1 MRKALGARRKKVRRS
16 SGEDLPEDPTVV
28 NLRKVLALTKVLN
41 STLQL
46 NELLALIMK
55 TSSEVMRSE
64 VASLLLIDETS
75 NELVFRVALGGKGA
89 ELEEKFRVKMGE
101 GIAGSVAASGKPEI
115 VNHPH
120 KDPRFAKRF
129 DNSTGFVTRAILCV
143 PMNARG
149 KVIGVLQAINP
160 LRREGPPAKQDEARP
175 SSQGGFGPEDL
186 ELFETFADQA
196 AIAIENAQ
204 LHGEI
209 VKQEKAKQALKIAH
223 EIQQNFLP
231 DLTSRRFGVDLCA
244 LTLPAFDVGG
254 DLYDVIALDGNRV
267 GVILGDVSG
276 KGVPAALYMVR
287 AMSEYRFLA
296 PQAKDPAELLTAL
309 NQRLSVN
316 SPFGMFL
323 TMVCLLLDKNTN
335 TVQYSSAG
343 HLPILLRKAAGGI
356 PEILKGAQSPPLGL
370 MAETSF
376 FLNTAHLEPGDAL
389 FLYTDG
395 VVEARDKRGREYRI
409 ERLAECVK
417 EEADSAAGYSERI
430 FEDVRKFTTGADQ
443 HDDITALTVV
453 IP

>member
-1 MRKALGARRKKVRRS
+1 MKKMPEARRKNPRRS
-16 SGEDLPEDPTVV
+16 SDPKVSDDRTIV
-28 NLRKVLALTKVLN
+28 NLRKVLALTSVLN
-41 STLQL
+41 STLKL

-75 NELVFRVALGGKGA
+75 QELVFRVALGGKGA

-101 GIAGSVAASGKPEI
+101 GIAGSVAASGNPEI
-115 VNHPH
+115 VNDPH

-129 DNSTGFVTRAILCV
+129 DDSTGFVTRAILCV
-143 PMNARG
+143 PMKARG
-149 KVIGVLQAINP
+149 RIIGVLQAINP
-160 LRREGPPAKQDEARP
+160 LRREGFSR
-175 SSQGGFGPEDL
+175 EDL

-196 AIAIENAQ
+196 AIAIENAR

-209 VKQEKAKQALKIAH
+209 VKQETAKQALKIAH

-231 DLTSRRFGVDLCA
+231 DLTSRRYGIDLCA

-254 DLYDVIALDGNRV
+254 DLYDVIVLDEDRIS
-267 GVILGDVSG
+267 VILGDVSG

-296 PQAKDPAELLTAL
+296 PQAKNPAELLTTL

-323 TMVCLLLDKNTN
+323 TMICLLINRHAN

-343 HLPILLRKAAGGI
+343 HLPILLRKASEGI
-356 PEILKGAQSPPLGL
+356 PEVLKGAQSPPLGL
-370 MAETSF
+370 MPETSF
-376 FLNTAHLEPGDAL
+376 FLNTTHLETGDTL

-395 VVEARDKRGREYRI
+395 VVEARDKRGKDYTI
-409 ERLAECVK
+409 ERLAKCV
-417 EEADSAAGYSERI
+417 ERAAESAAGYSERI
-430 FEDVRKFTTGADQ
+430 FEDVRNFTTGADQ

>member
-1 MRKALGARRKKVRRS
+1 MRKALGTRRKKLRRAS
-16 SGEDLPEDPTVV
+16 DPGTIENRTIT

-55 TSSEVMRSE
+55 TSAEVMRSE

-115 VNHPH
+115 VNAPH
-120 KDPRFAKRF
+120 KDPRFARRF
-129 DNSTGFVTRAILCV
+129 DDSTGFVTRAILCV
-143 PMNARG
+143 PMKAKG

-160 LRREGPPAKQDEARP
+160 LLRE
-175 SSQGGFGPEDL
+175 GFGPEDL

-231 DLTSRRFGVDLCA
+231 DLTSRRYGVDLCA

-254 DLYDVIALDGNRV
+254 DLYDVIALDGDRV
-267 GVILGDVSG
+267 GIVLGDVSG

-296 PQAKDPAELLTAL
+296 PQAKDPAELLNAL
-309 NQRLSVN
+309 NQRLAVN

-323 TMVCLLLDKNTN
+323 TMICLVIDRHTN

-343 HLPILLRKAAGGI
+343 HLPILLRKAAEGTT
-356 PEILKGAQSPPLGL
+356 EILKGAQSPPLGL
-370 MAETSF
+370 MPETSF

-395 VVEARDKRGREYRI
+395 VVEARDKRGKEYTI

-417 EEADSAAGYSERI
+417 KEADSATAYSERI

>member
-1 MRKALGARRKKVRRS
+1 MKKPPKIRGEKVRRS
-16 SGEDLPEDPTVV
+16 SDKKTAEDHTLA
-28 NLRKVLALTKVLN
+28 NLRKVLALTSILN
-41 STLQL
+41 STLKL

-64 VASLLLIDETS
+64 VASLLLIDEAS

-115 VNHPH
+115 VNDPH
-120 KDPRFAKRF
+120 QDPRFAKRF
-129 DNSTGFVTRAILCV
+129 DASTGFVTRAILCV
-143 PMNARG
+143 PMKAKG

-160 LRREGPPAKQDEARP
+160 LHREGF
-175 SSQGGFGPEDL
+175 SQEDL

-231 DLTSRRFGVDLCA
+231 DLTSRRFGIDLCA

-254 DLYDVIALDGNRV
+254 DLYDVISLDRDRV
-267 GVILGDVSG
+267 SVILGDVSG

-296 PQAKDPAELLTAL
+296 PQAKDPAELLNTL
-309 NQRLSVN
+309 NQRLAVN

-323 TMVCLLLDKNTN
+323 TMICLLIDRHTN

-343 HLPILLRKAAGGI
+343 HLPALLRKVSGEA

-370 MAETSF
+370 MPETAF
-376 FLNTAHLEPGDAL
+376 FLNTVRLETGDAI

-395 VVEARDKRGREYRI
+395 VVEARDKRGKEYTI

-417 EEADSAAGYSERI
+417 KEAASAAGYSERI

>member
-16 SGEDLPEDPTVV
+16 LDEDLPEDHTVA

-115 VNHPH
+115 VNNPH

-129 DNSTGFVTRAILCV
+129 DNSTGFITRAILCV
-143 PMNARG
+143 PMKARG

-160 LRREGPPAKQDEARP
+160 LRRE
-175 SSQGGFGPEDL
+175 GFGPEDL

-231 DLTSRRFGVDLCA
+231 DLTSRRYGVDLCA

-254 DLYDVIALDGNRV
+254 DLYDVISLDGNRV

-296 PQAKDPAELLTAL
+296 PQAKDPAELLTSL

-323 TMVCLLLDKNTN
+323 TMICLLIDRNTN

-343 HLPILLRKAAGGI
+343 HLPILLRKSAGGI

-376 FLNTAHLEPGDAL
+376 FLNTAHLETGDAL

-395 VVEARDKRGREYRI
+395 VVEARDKRGKEYMI

>member
-1 MRKALGARRKKVRRS
+1 MRKITGARRKNARRS
-16 SGEDLPEDPTVV
+16 SDPKVSENRTIA
-28 NLRKVLALTKVLN
+28 NLRKVLALTSVLN
-41 STLQL
+41 STLKL

-75 NELVFRVALGGKGA
+75 HELVFRVALGGKGA

-101 GIAGSVAASGKPEI
+101 GIAGSVAASGNPEI
-115 VNHPH
+115 VNDPH

-129 DNSTGFVTRAILCV
+129 DDSTGFVTRAILCV
-143 PMNARG
+143 PMKARG
-149 KVIGVLQAINP
+149 RVIGVLQAINP
-160 LRREGPPAKQDEARP
+160 LLRK
-175 SSQGGFGPEDL
+175 GFDREDL

-231 DLTSRRFGVDLCA
+231 DLTSRRYGIDLCA
-244 LTLPAFDVGG
+244 LSLPAFDVGG
-254 DLYDVIALDGNRV
+254 DLYDVIELDEDRIS
-267 GVILGDVSG
+267 VILGDVSG

-296 PQAKDPAELLTAL
+296 PQAKNPAELLTTL

-323 TMVCLLLDKNTN
+323 TMICLLISKQAN

-343 HLPILLRKAAGGI
+343 HLPLLLRKAAGNA
-356 PEILKGAQSPPLGL
+356 PELLKGAQSPPLGL
-370 MAETSF
+370 VPETSF

-395 VVEARDKRGREYRI
+395 VVEARDKRGKEYTI

-417 EEADSAAGYSERI
+417 KEADSAAAYSERI

>member
-1 MRKALGARRKKVRRS
+1 MKKSKKPRVVKIRRS
-16 SGEDLPEDPTVV
+16 SRKKDTGDYTIP
-28 NLRKVLALTKVLN
+28 NLRKVLALTSVLN
-41 STLQL
+41 STLKL

-55 TSSEVMRSE
+55 TSSDVMRSE
-64 VASLLLIDETS
+64 VASLLLIDEAS
-75 NELVFRVALGGKGA
+75 QELVFRVALGGKGA
-89 ELEEKFRVKMGE
+89 DLEEKFRVKMGE
-101 GIAGSVAASGKPEI
+101 GIAGSVAASGEPVI
-115 VNHPH
+115 VNDPQ
-120 KDPRFAKRF
+120 KDARFAKRF

-143 PMNARG
+143 PMKAKG

-160 LRREGPPAKQDEARP
+160 LERD
-175 SSQGGFGPEDL
+175 GFGPEDL
-186 ELFETFADQA
+186 ELFATFADQA

-204 LHGEI
+204 LHSEL

-231 DLTSRRFGVDLCA
+231 DLTNRQYGVDLCA

-254 DLYDVIALDGNRV
+254 DLYDAISLDQNRV
-267 GVILGDVSG
+267 GIILGDVSG

-296 PQAKDPAELLTAL
+296 PQAKNPAELLTLL

-323 TMVCLLLDKNTN
+323 TGICLLIDKPTN

-343 HLPILLRKAAGGI
+343 HLPLLLRKAKDGSS
-356 PEILKGAQSPPLGL
+356 EILKGAQSPPLGL
-370 MAETSF
+370 MAETAF
-376 FLNTAHLEPGDAL
+376 FLNTVHLETGDAL

-395 VVEARDKRGREYRI
+395 VIEARDRKGKEYTI

-417 EEADSAAGYSERI
+417 KEASSASGYSERV
-430 FEDVRKFTTGADQ
+430 FEEVRRFTTGADQ
-443 HDDITALTVV
+443 HDDITALTIVM
-453 IP
+453 P

>member
-1 MRKALGARRKKVRRS
+1 MPKTRRKNVRKPS
-16 SGEDLPEDPTVV
+16 SLRVSGNSTII
-28 NLRKVLALTKVLN
+28 NLRKVLALTSVLN
-41 STLQL
+41 STLKL

-55 TSSEVMRSE
+55 TSSEVMCSE
-64 VASLLLIDETS
+64 VASLLLIDEIS
-75 NELVFRVALGGKGA
+75 DELVFRVALGGKGA

-115 VNHPH
+115 VNSPH
-120 KDPRFAKRF
+120 EDPRFAKRF
-129 DNSTGFVTRAILCV
+129 DDSTGFITRAILCV
-143 PMNARG
+143 PMKAKG

-160 LRREGPPAKQDEARP
+160 LGRRNFSR
-175 SSQGGFGPEDL
+175 EDL

-231 DLTSRRFGVDLCA
+231 DLTNRRYGIDLCA

-254 DLYDVIALDGNRV
+254 DLYDVIALDGDRI

-287 AMSEYRFLA
+287 VMSEYRFLA

-323 TMVCLLLDKNTN
+323 TMVCLLIDGHTN

-343 HLPILLRKAAGGI
+343 HLPILFKKAAEGTT
-356 PEILKGAQSPPLGL
+356 EIFKGAQSPPLGL
-370 MAETSF
+370 TPEMSF
-376 FLNTAHLEPGDAL
+376 FLNTVHLETGDAL

-395 VVEARDKRGREYRI
+395 VVEARNKRGKEYTVG
-409 ERLAECVK
+409 RLEECVK
-417 EEADSAAGYSERI
+417 KEAASAAEYSERI

>member
-1 MRKALGARRKKVRRS
+1 MKKIAASRS
-16 SGEDLPEDPTVV
+16 SKDSGTTIE
-28 NLRKVLALTKVLN
+28 NLRKVLALNGVLN
-41 STLQL
+41 STLKL
-46 NELLALIMK
+46 NELLTLIMK

-64 VASLLLIDETS
+64 VASLLLIDEIS

-101 GIAGSVAASGKPEI
+101 GIAGTVAATGKPEI
-115 VNHPH
+115 VNNPH

-129 DNSTGFVTRAILCV
+129 DDSTGFVTRAILCV
-143 PMNARG
+143 PMKAKG
-149 KVIGVLQAINP
+149 KILGVLQAINP
-160 LRREGPPAKQDEARP
+160 VRRDEFSEA
-175 SSQGGFGPEDL
+175 DL

-196 AIAIENAQ
+196 ALAIENAR

-231 DLTSRRFGVDLCA
+231 DLTSRQYGVDLCA

-254 DLYDVIALDGNRV
+254 DLYDVITLAQDQV

-296 PQAKDPAELLTAL
+296 PQAKDPAELLTML
-309 NQRLSVN
+309 NRRLSVN

-323 TMVCLLLDKNTN
+323 TIVCLMIDKNTN
-335 TVQYSSAG
+335 AVQYSSAG
-343 HLPILLRKAAGGI
+343 HLPILLRKAKDGTT
-356 PEILKGAQSPPLGL
+356 EILKGAQSPPLGL
-370 MAETSF
+370 TAETSF
-376 FLNTAHLEPGDAL
+376 FLNTVLLERGDAL

-395 VVEARDKRGREYRI
+395 VVEARNKEGKEYTL
-409 ERLAECVK
+409 ERLAKCVGDQ
-417 EEADSAAGYSERI
+417 ASSAREYSERI
-430 FEDVRKFTTGADQ
+430 FENVRKFTAGAEQ
-443 HDDITALTVV
+443 HDDITAFTVV
-453 IP
+453 V

>member
-1 MRKALGARRKKVRRS
+1 MKKNVKLPASKSSKAFRKIGAGKENPR
-16 SGEDLPEDPTVV
+16 TIA
-28 NLRKVLALTKVLN
+28 NLRKVLALTGVLN
-41 STLQL
+41 STLKL
-46 NELLALIMK
+46 SELLALIMK

-64 VASLLLIDETS
+64 AASLLLIDEIS
-75 NELVFRVALGGKGA
+75 KELVFRVALGGKGA

-101 GIAGSVAASGKPEI
+101 GIAGAVAASGKPEI
-115 VNHPH
+115 VNAPQE
-120 KDPRFAKRF
+120 DSRFAKRF
-129 DNSTGFVTRAILCV
+129 DDSTGFVTRAILCV
-143 PMNARG
+143 PMKAKG
-149 KVIGVLQAINP
+149 KILGVLQAVNP
-160 LRREGPPAKQDEARP
+160 LKRD
-175 SSQGGFGPEDL
+175 GFCPEDL

-196 AIAIENAQ
+196 ALAIENAR

-231 DLTSRRFGVDLCA
+231 DLTNRQYGIDLCA

-254 DLYDVIALDGNRV
+254 DLYDVISLDPNRL

-296 PQAKDPAELLTAL
+296 PQAKNPAELLTLL

-323 TMVCLLLDKNTN
+323 TMVCLVIDKHTN
-335 TVQYSSAG
+335 TIQYSSAG
-343 HLPILLRKAAGGI
+343 HLPILLRKTANGV

-370 MAETSF
+370 TAETAF
-376 FLNTAHLEPGDAL
+376 FLNTVHLETGDAL

-395 VVEARDKRGREYRI
+395 VIEARDKREKEYTI

-417 EEADSAAGYSERI
+417 KEASSAQEYSERI
-430 FEDVRKFTTGADQ
+430 FEDVRRFTAGADQ

-453 IP
+453 I

>member
-1 MRKALGARRKKVRRS
+1 MRKITGARRKNARRS
-16 SGEDLPEDPTVV
+16 SDPQISEGHTLA
-28 NLRKVLALTKVLN
+28 NLRKVLALTSVLN
-41 STLQL
+41 STLKL

-64 VASLLLIDETS
+64 VASLLLIDETTQ
-75 NELVFRVALGGKGA
+75 ELVFRVALGGKGA

-101 GIAGSVAASGKPEI
+101 GIAGSVAASGNPEI
-115 VNHPH
+115 VNNPH
-120 KDPRFAKRF
+120 KNPRFAKRF
-129 DNSTGFVTRAILCV
+129 DDSTGFVTRAILCV
-143 PMNARG
+143 PMKAKGR
-149 KVIGVLQAINP
+149 VIGVLQAINP
-160 LRREGPPAKQDEARP
+160 LLRKD
-175 SSQGGFGPEDL
+175 FGREDL

-231 DLTSRRFGVDLCA
+231 DLTSRRYGIDLCA

-254 DLYDVIALDGNRV
+254 DLYDVIALDEDRIS
-267 GVILGDVSG
+267 VILGDVSG

-296 PQAKDPAELLTAL
+296 PQAKNPAELLTTL

-323 TMVCLLLDKNTN
+323 TMICLLIDKQAN

-343 HLPILLRKAAGGI
+343 HLPLLLRKVAGNA
-356 PEILKGAQSPPLGL
+356 PELLKGAQSPPLGL
-370 MAETSF
+370 TPETSF
-376 FLNTAHLEPGDAL
+376 FLNTIHLEPGDAL

-395 VVEARDKRGREYRI
+395 VVEARDKRGKEYTI
-409 ERLAECVK
+409 ERLMACVK
-417 EEADSAAGYSERI
+417 NEADSAAAYSERI
-430 FEDVRKFTTGADQ
+430 FEDVRKFTLGAEQ

-453 IP
+453 MP

>member
-1 MRKALGARRKKVRRS
+1 MRKALGPRRKKVRRCS
-16 SGEDLPEDPTVV
+16 EKSIPQDHTVE

-46 NELLALIMK
+46 NELLALIMT
-55 TSSEVMRSE
+55 TSSEVMHSE

-75 NELVFRVALGGKGA
+75 QELVFRVALGGKGA

-115 VNHPH
+115 VNAPH
-120 KDPRFAKRF
+120 KDPRFARRF
-129 DNSTGFVTRAILCV
+129 DDSTGFVTRAILCV
-143 PMNARG
+143 PMKARG

-160 LRREGPPAKQDEARP
+160 IRRA
-175 SSQGGFGPEDL
+175 GFNQKDL
-186 ELFETFADQA
+186 DLFETFADQA

-231 DLTSRRFGVDLCA
+231 DLTHRRYGVDLCA

-254 DLYDVIALDGNRV
+254 DLYDVIALDGDRV

-323 TMVCLLLDKNTN
+323 TMICLLIDKNTN

-343 HLPILLRKAAGGI
+343 HLPVLLRKFT
-356 PEILKGAQSPPLGL
+356 ESTTEVLKGAQSPPLGL

-376 FLNTAHLEPGDAL
+376 FLNTARLEKGDAL

-395 VVEARDKRGREYRI
+395 VVEARDKRGREYTI

-417 EEADSAAGYSERI
+417 KEAASAGAYSERI

>member
-1 MRKALGARRKKVRRS
+1 MRKSPAPRRKSQRRS
-16 SGEDLPEDPTVV
+16 LDQGASQENTVE

-46 NELLALIMK
+46 NELLSLIMK
-55 TSSEVMRSE
+55 TSAEVMRSE
-64 VASLLLIDETS
+64 VASLLMIDEVS

-101 GIAGSVAASGKPEI
+101 GIAGAVAASGKPEI
-115 VNHPH
+115 VNDPH
-120 KDPRFAKRF
+120 HDPRFAKRF
-129 DNSTGFVTRAILCV
+129 DDSTGFVTRAILCV
-143 PMNARG
+143 PMKAKG

-160 LRREGPPAKQDEARP
+160 LLRAGFKQ
-175 SSQGGFGPEDL
+175 EDL

-204 LHGEI
+204 LHSEI

-231 DLTSRRFGVDLCA
+231 DLTSRRYGVDICA

-254 DLYDVIALDGNRV
+254 DLYDVMALEKDRV
-267 GVILGDVSG
+267 GIILGDVSG

-296 PQAKDPAELLTAL
+296 PQAKDPAELLNAL

-323 TMVCLLLDKNTN
+323 TAICLVIDKHMN

-343 HLPILLRKAAGGI
+343 HLPVLLRKTAEGST
-356 PEILKGAQSPPLGL
+356 EVLKGAQSPPVGL
-370 MAETSF
+370 MPDTSF
-376 FLNTAHLEPGDAL
+376 FLNTVHLEPGDAF

-395 VVEARDKRGREYRI
+395 VVEARDRHGKEYTI
-409 ERLAECVK
+409 DRLAACVK
-417 EEADSAAGYSERI
+417 EEADSASGYSERI
-430 FEDVRKFTTGADQ
+430 FEDVRKFTTGAEQ

>member
-1 MRKALGARRKKVRRS
+1 MKKKTPLARRKKTRRAT
-16 SGEDLPEDPTVV
+16 DPGIASNHTIES
-28 NLRKVLALTKVLN
+28 LRKVLALNAILN
-41 STLQL
+41 STLRL
-46 NELLALIMK
+46 NELLTIIMK

-89 ELEEKFRVKMGE
+89 ELEEKFRLKVGE
-101 GIAGSVAASGKPEI
+101 GIAGSVAASGTPEI
-115 VNHPH
+115 VN
-120 KDPRFAKRF
+120 DPQNDARFAKRF
-129 DNSTGFVTRAILCV
+129 DKSTGFVTRAILCV
-143 PMNARG
+143 PMKARG

-160 LRREGPPAKQDEARP
+160 IHR
-175 SSQGGFGPEDL
+175 QGFAPEDL
-186 ELFETFADQA
+186 ELFATFADQA

-231 DLTSRRFGVDLCA
+231 DLTNRQYGIDICA
-244 LTLPAFDVGG
+244 LSLPAFDVGG
-254 DLYDVIALDGNRV
+254 DLYDVIALDRDRV
-267 GVILGDVSG
+267 GIVLGDVSG

-309 NQRLSVN
+309 NARLSVN

-323 TMVCLLLDKNTN
+323 TMVCILVDRNTN

-343 HLPILLRKAAGGI
+343 HLPILLRKALDGKT
-356 PEILKGAQSPPLGL
+356 EILKGAQSPPLGL
-370 MAETSF
+370 MAETAF
-376 FLNTAHLEPGDAL
+376 FLNTTHLDPGDAF

-395 VVEARDKRGREYRI
+395 VVEARDKNSREYTI
-409 ERLAECVK
+409 ERLTKCVK
-417 EEADSAAGYSERI
+417 TKADSATAYSERI
-430 FEDVRKFTTGADQ
+430 FEEVRRFTTGADQ

-453 IP
+453 I

>member
-1 MRKALGARRKKVRRS
+1 MKKALKARRSKIRRS
-16 SGEDLPEDPTVV
+16 SDEKDPGDSTIA
-28 NLRKVLALTKVLN
+28 NLRKVLALTSVLN
-41 STLQL
+41 STLRL

-75 NELVFRVALGGKGA
+75 QELVFRVALGGKGA

-101 GIAGSVAASGKPEI
+101 GIAGSVAASGKAEI
-115 VNHPH
+115 VNDPH

-143 PMNARG
+143 PMKAKG

-160 LRREGPPAKQDEARP
+160 LERR
-175 SSQGGFGPEDL
+175 GFDSDDL
-186 ELFETFADQA
+186 ELFATFADQA

-204 LHGEI
+204 LHSEI

-231 DLTSRRFGVDLCA
+231 DLTNRQYGIDLCA

-254 DLYDVIALDGNRV
+254 DLYDVIVLDQNRV
-267 GVILGDVSG
+267 GIILGDVSG

-287 AMSEYRFLA
+287 AMSEYRFIA
-296 PQAKDPAELLTAL
+296 PQAKDPAELLTTL
-309 NQRLSVN
+309 NQHLSAN

-323 TMVCLLLDKNTN
+323 TMICLLIDKPTN

-343 HLPILLRKAAGGI
+343 HLPILLRKAADGTA
-356 PEILKGAQSPPLGL
+356 EILKGAQSPPLGL
-370 MAETSF
+370 MPETAF
-376 FLNTAHLEPGDAL
+376 FLNTIHLDTGDAL

-395 VVEARDKRGREYRI
+395 VVEARDKRGKEYTI
-409 ERLAECVK
+409 ERLAACVK
-417 EEADSAAGYSERI
+417 KEADSAGAYSEKI
-430 FEDVRKFTTGADQ
+430 FNEVRQFTTGAEQ
-443 HDDITALTVV
+443 HDDITALTV
-453 IP
+453 IMP

>member
-1 MRKALGARRKKVRRS
+1 MKKKTPKARRLRTRRVLDR
-16 SGEDLPEDPTVV
+16 GIPQDRTAK
-28 NLRKVLALTKVLN
+28 NLRKVLALNAVLN
-41 STLQL
+41 STLKL
-46 NELLALIMK
+46 NELLAIIMK

-64 VASLLLIDETS
+64 VASLLLIDEAS
-75 NELVFRVALGGKGA
+75 QELVFRVALGGKGA

-115 VNHPH
+115 VNDPQN
-120 KDPRFAKRF
+120 DPRFAKRF
-129 DNSTGFVTRAILCV
+129 DKSTGFVTRAILCV
-143 PMNARG
+143 PMKARG
-149 KVIGVLQAINP
+149 QVIGVLQAINP
-160 LRREGPPAKQDEARP
+160 LKRK
-175 SSQGGFGPEDL
+175 GFDAGDL

-196 AIAIENAQ
+196 AIAIEHAR

-231 DLTSRRFGVDLCA
+231 DLTNRQYGIDLCA
-244 LTLPAFDVGG
+244 LSLPAFDVGG
-254 DLYDVIALDGNRV
+254 DLYDVIALDRDRV
-267 GVILGDVSG
+267 GVVLGDVSG

-309 NQRLSVN
+309 NKRLAEN

-323 TMVCLLLDKNTN
+323 TMICLLIDRHTN

-343 HLPILLRKAAGGI
+343 HLPVLLRKAADGKT
-356 PEILKGAQSPPLGL
+356 EILKGAQSPPLGL
-370 MAETSF
+370 MAETAF

-395 VVEARDKRGREYRI
+395 VIEARDKYGKEYAI
-409 ERLAECVK
+409 DRLEKCVG
-417 EEADSAAGYSERI
+417 EEAGSAAAYSERI
-430 FEDVRKFTTGADQ
+430 FEEVRKFTTGAEQ

-453 IP
+453 L

>member
-1 MRKALGARRKKVRRS
+1 MKKIPPARREKSRRS
-16 SGEDLPEDPTVV
+16 SDLKVSRDHTVS
-28 NLRKVLALTKVLN
+28 NLRKVLALTSVLN

-55 TSSEVMRSE
+55 TSSEVMCSE
-64 VASLLLIDETS
+64 VASLLLIDEAS
-75 NELVFRVALGGKGA
+75 HELVFRVALGGKGA

-101 GIAGSVAASGKPEI
+101 GIAGAVAASGKPEI
-115 VNHPH
+115 VNNPH

-129 DNSTGFVTRAILCV
+129 DDSTGFVTRAILCV
-143 PMNARG
+143 PMKAKG

-160 LRREGPPAKQDEARP
+160 LHREGFNQ
-175 SSQGGFGPEDL
+175 EDL
-186 ELFETFADQA
+186 ELFATFADQA

-231 DLTSRRFGVDLCA
+231 DLTSHRYGIDLCA

-254 DLYDVIALDGNRV
+254 DLYDVIALDGDRI

-323 TMVCLLLDKNTN
+323 TMICLVIDKNTY
-335 TVQYSSAG
+335 TIQYSSAG
-343 HLPILLRKAAGGI
+343 HLPILLREAAKGT
-356 PEILKGAQSPPLGL
+356 PEILKGTQSPPLGL
-370 MAETSF
+370 MPETSF
-376 FLNTAHLEPGDAL
+376 FLNTVHLETGDAL

-395 VVEARDKRGREYRI
+395 VVEARDKHGKEYTI
-409 ERLAECVK
+409 ERLVECLKK
-417 EEADSAAGYSERI
+417 EAGSAAGYSERV

-453 IP
+453 MP

>member
-1 MRKALGARRKKVRRS
+1 MRKSVKPRRKKVRRS
-16 SGEDLPEDPTVV
+16 SDKKISADRTIE
-28 NLRKVLALTKVLN
+28 NFRKVLALTSVLN
-41 STLQL
+41 STLKL

-115 VNHPH
+115 VNDPQ

-143 PMNARG
+143 PMRAKG
-149 KVIGVLQAINP
+149 KILGVLQAINP
-160 LRREGPPAKQDEARP
+160 ILRA
-175 SSQGGFGPEDL
+175 GFSPEDL

-231 DLTSRRFGVDLCA
+231 DLTSRRYGIDLCA

-267 GVILGDVSG
+267 GIILGDVSG

-323 TMVCLLLDKNTN
+323 TMICLLVDRNTS

-343 HLPILLRKAAGGI
+343 HLPILLRKAAERT

-370 MAETSF
+370 MSDTAF
-376 FLNTAHLEPGDAL
+376 FLNTAHLETGDAL

-395 VVEARDKRGREYRI
+395 VVEARDKRGKEYTV
-409 ERLAECVK
+409 ERLAGCVK

-443 HDDITALTVV
+443 HDDITALTIV
-453 IP
+453 I

>member
-1 MRKALGARRKKVRRS
+1 MRKTPLPRRKNVRRTLDTATS
-16 SGEDLPEDPTVV
+16 EENAVA

-41 STLQL
+41 STLKL

-75 NELVFRVALGGKGA
+75 QELVFRVALGGKGA
-89 ELEEKFRVKMGE
+89 DLEEKFRVKMGE

-115 VNHPH
+115 VNNPH

-129 DNSTGFVTRAILCV
+129 DDSTGFVTKAILCV
-143 PMNARG
+143 PMKARG

-160 LRREGPPAKQDEARP
+160 ILREGFSQD
-175 SSQGGFGPEDL
+175 DL
-186 ELFETFADQA
+186 ELFETFADHA

-231 DLTSRRFGVDLCA
+231 DLTGRRYGVDLCA

-254 DLYDVIALDGNRV
+254 DLYDVIALEGDRI

-296 PQAKDPAELLTAL
+296 PQAKDPAELLNAL

-323 TMVCLLLDKNTN
+323 TMICLVINKSMN

-343 HLPILLRKAAGGI
+343 HLPLLLRKASDGAT
-356 PEILKGAQSPPLGL
+356 EILKGTQSPPLGL
-370 MAETSF
+370 MPGTPF
-376 FLNTAHLEPGDAL
+376 FLNTAHLESGDAL

-395 VVEARDKRGREYRI
+395 VIEARDKRGKEYTI
-409 ERLAECVK
+409 DRLAECVK
-417 EEADSAAGYSERI
+417 KEADSAATYSERI
-430 FEDVRKFTTGADQ
+430 FEDVRRFTTGADQ
-443 HDDITALTVV
+443 HDDITALTVL

>member
-1 MRKALGARRKKVRRS
+1 MKKTPPARRKKTRRVM
-16 SGEDLPEDPTVV
+16 DQDVPQNHTVES
-28 NLRKVLALTKVLN
+28 LRKVLALNTILN
-41 STLQL
+41 STLKL
-46 NELLALIMK
+46 NELLSIIMK
-55 TSSEVMRSE
+55 TSSEVMSSE

-89 ELEEKFRVKMGE
+89 ELEEKFRLKMGE

-115 VNHPH
+115 VN
-120 KDPRFAKRF
+120 DPQNDARFAKRF
-129 DNSTGFVTRAILCV
+129 DKSTGFVTRAILCV
-143 PMNARG
+143 PMKARG

-160 LRREGPPAKQDEARP
+160 LQREGF
-175 SSQGGFGPEDL
+175 SLGDL

-231 DLTSRRFGVDLCA
+231 DLANHKFGIDLCA
-244 LTLPAFDVGG
+244 LSLPAFDVGG
-254 DLYDVIALDGNRV
+254 DLYDVIALDRDRV
-267 GVILGDVSG
+267 GDVLGDVSG

-309 NQRLSVN
+309 NARLAVN

-323 TMVCLLLDKNTN
+323 TMICLLIDRNTN

-343 HLPILLRKAAGGI
+343 HLPILLRKAADGKT
-356 PEILKGAQSPPLGL
+356 EILKGAQSPPLGL
-370 MAETSF
+370 MPETAF
-376 FLNTAHLEPGDAL
+376 FLNTVHLESGDAL

-395 VVEARDKRGREYRI
+395 VVEARDKNGKEYTI
-409 ERLAECVK
+409 ERLAECAK
-417 EEADSAAGYSERI
+417 GEADSATAYSERI
-430 FEDVRKFTTGADQ
+430 FEEVRKFTTGADQ

-453 IP
+453 L

>member
-1 MRKALGARRKKVRRS
+1 MRKTPTPRRKNSRRS
-16 SGEDLPEDPTVV
+16 SDKKISEECTVA
-28 NLRKVLALTKVLN
+28 NLRKVLALTSVLN
-41 STLQL
+41 STLRL
-46 NELLALIMK
+46 NELLSLIMK

-64 VASLLLIDETS
+64 VASLLLIDEVS
-75 NELVFRVALGGKGA
+75 QELVFRVALGGKGA

-115 VNHPH
+115 VNDPH

-129 DNSTGFVTRAILCV
+129 DDSTGFVTRAILCV
-143 PMNARG
+143 PMKAKG

-160 LRREGPPAKQDEARP
+160 LLRKGFSREDM
-175 SSQGGFGPEDL
+175 

-231 DLTSRRFGVDLCA
+231 DLTSRRYGIDLCA

-254 DLYDVIALDGNRV
+254 DLYDVIALDGDRV
-267 GVILGDVSG
+267 GIILGDVSG

-296 PQAKDPAELLTAL
+296 PQAKDPAELLTSL

-323 TMVCLLLDKNTN
+323 TMVCLLIDRHTN

-343 HLPILLRKAAGGI
+343 HLPILLRKVAEGSG
-356 PEILKGAQSPPLGL
+356 ELLKGSQSPPLGL

-376 FLNTAHLEPGDAL
+376 FLNTVHLDAGDAL

-395 VVEARDKRGREYRI
+395 VVEARDKRGKEFTI
-409 ERLAECVK
+409 ERLTECVK
-417 EEADSAAGYSERI
+417 TEADSAAGYSERI
-430 FEDVRKFTTGADQ
+430 FENVRKFTTGAEQ

>member
-1 MRKALGARRKKVRRS
+1 MSKIPKPHPGKNPGS
-16 SGEDLPEDPTVV
+16 CDENIPEDRTVA
-28 NLRKVLALTKVLN
+28 NLRKVLALTSVLN
-41 STLQL
+41 STLKL
-46 NELLALIMK
+46 NELLGLIMK

-64 VASLLLIDETS
+64 VASLLLIDEAS

-115 VNHPH
+115 VNDPQ

-129 DNSTGFVTRAILCV
+129 DNSTGFVTKAILCV
-143 PMNARG
+143 PMKARD

-160 LRREGPPAKQDEARP
+160 LGREKFSR
-175 SSQGGFGPEDL
+175 EDM

-196 AIAIENAQ
+196 ALAIENAR

-231 DLTSRRFGVDLCA
+231 DLASRHYGIDLCA

-254 DLYDVIALDGNRV
+254 DLYDVIALDKDRISI
-267 GVILGDVSG
+267 ILGDVSG

-296 PQAKDPAELLTAL
+296 PQAKNPAELLMTL

-323 TMVCLLLDKNTN
+323 TIICLLIDKNTN

-343 HLPILLRKAAGGI
+343 HLPILLRKAADGTADV
-356 PEILKGAQSPPLGL
+356 LKGAQSPPLGL
-370 MAETSF
+370 LPETAF
-376 FLNTAHLEPGDAL
+376 FLNTVHLEKDDAL

-395 VVEARDKRGREYRI
+395 VVEARDRRGKEYSI
-409 ERLAECVK
+409 ERLAGCVK
-417 EEADSAAGYSERI
+417 EKGLSATAYSERI
-430 FEDVRKFTTGADQ
+430 FADVRKFTVGAEQ
-443 HDDITALTVV
+443 HDDITALTLV

>member
-1 MRKALGARRKKVRRS
+1 MRKSLGTRRKKIQRASDRKTC
-16 SGEDLPEDPTVV
+16 EDRTVA
-28 NLRKVLALTKVLN
+28 NLRKVLALTSVLN
-41 STLQL
+41 STLKL

-64 VASLLLIDETS
+64 VASLLLIDEVS

-115 VNHPH
+115 VNDPQ
-120 KDPRFAKRF
+120 KDPRFAKRI
-129 DNSTGFVTRAILCV
+129 DDSTGFVTRAILCV
-143 PMNARG
+143 PMKAKG

-160 LRREGPPAKQDEARP
+160 ILRK
-175 SSQGGFGPEDL
+175 GFDREDL

-196 AIAIENAQ
+196 AIAIENAR

-231 DLTSRRFGVDLCA
+231 DLTSRRYGIDLCA

-254 DLYDVIALDGNRV
+254 DLYDVISLDENRI
-267 GVILGDVSG
+267 GIILGDVSG

-323 TMVCLLLDKNTN
+323 
-335 TVQYSSAG
+335 
-343 HLPILLRKAAGGI
+343 
-356 PEILKGAQSPPLGL
+356 
-370 MAETSF
+370 
-376 FLNTAHLEPGDAL
+376 
-389 FLYTDG
+389 
-395 VVEARDKRGREYRI
+395 
-409 ERLAECVK
+409 
-417 EEADSAAGYSERI
+417 
-430 FEDVRKFTTGADQ
+430 
-443 HDDITALTVV
+443 
-453 IP
+453 

>member
-1 MRKALGARRKKVRRS
+1 MKKIPNARHES
-16 SGEDLPEDPTVV
+16 ISEEHTIT
-28 NLRKVLALTKVLN
+28 NLRKVLALTSVLN

-46 NELLALIMK
+46 NELLALIMT

-75 NELVFRVALGGKGA
+75 HELVFRVALGGKGA

-115 VNHPH
+115 VNDPH

-129 DNSTGFVTRAILCV
+129 DDSTGFVTRAILCV
-143 PMNARG
+143 PMKAKG

-160 LRREGPPAKQDEARP
+160 LHREG
-175 SSQGGFGPEDL
+175 FGQEDL

-231 DLTSRRFGVDLCA
+231 DLTSRRYGIDLCA

-254 DLYDVIALDGNRV
+254 DLYDVISLDRDRV
-267 GVILGDVSG
+267 GIVLGDVSG

-296 PQAKDPAELLTAL
+296 PQAKDPAELLAAL

-323 TMVCLLLDKNTN
+323 TMICLLIDRHTN
-335 TVQYSSAG
+335 TIQYSSAG
-343 HLPILLRKAAGGI
+343 HLPILLRKSTGGTA
-356 PEILKGAQSPPLGL
+356 ETLQGAQSPPLGL
-370 MAETSF
+370 MPETSF
-376 FLNTAHLEPGDAL
+376 FLNTIHLEAGDAL

-395 VVEARDKRGREYRI
+395 VVEARDKHGKEYTI
-409 ERLAECVK
+409 ERLTECVK
-417 EEADSAAGYSERI
+417 KEADSAAGYSERI

-443 HDDITALTVV
+443 HDDITALTLV